1 MKMFICAQHLYL
13 LRPFTIIKQ
22 AQEIDIWISTTLFY
36 VAKANSDIP
45 FLIACLK
52 ASSREYDITD

>member
-1 MKMFICAQHLYL
+1 MFICAQHLYL

-36 VAKANSDIP
+36 VAKANSDIL

-52 ASSREYDITD
+52 ESSRDT

>member
-1 MKMFICAQHLYL
+1 MFICAQHLYL

-52 ASSREYDITD
+52 ASSRDMI